1 MAKAGGTEQM
11 RQLGQALEL
20 FNSEDPGSGEALLE
34 MLLSATDDR
43 KGSKKA
49 QELRRG
55 DLGHRRGAAKADA
68 LPAGDR
74 KASGRGVQKGPKAG
88 RKTKIERVRS
98 SLAKRA
104 GQ

>member
-11 RQLGQALEL
+11 RQLGLALEL

-34 MLLSATDDR
+34 MLRSATDDR
-43 KGSKKA
+43 KGSKK
-49 QELRRG
+49 ELRRG

-74 KASGRGVQKGPKAG
+74 KPSGRGVQKPKAAG
-88 RKTKIERVRS
+88 RKKIERVRS
-98 SLAKRA
+98 SLAKRG

>member
-11 RQLGQALEL
+11 RQLGLALEL

-34 MLLSATDDR
+34 MLRSATDDT

-74 KASGRGVQKGPKAG
+74 KPSGRGVQKPKAAG
-88 RKTKIERVRS
+88 RKKIERVRS
-98 SLAKRA
+98 SLAKRG